1 MKPWLRA
8 FAWAGLLTVFVAAI
22 ASAQDLQT
30 KVTYVCNGER
40 IVIDSCNIRDTSD
53 TSKCMVGHPDTI
65 LSNGLMKY
73 TYETRGDLKKLL
85 PTCKQPSPEEIKRA
99 QAFQK
104 KLDDQQ
110 EAFKRNSEQQ
120 MKTPP
125 PGAQPQNLGAPQ
137 PSSDPETR
145 RMNRCITAGRPP
157 STCLGN
163 SMEEHFFGQANSI
176 LSSMAPDVV
185 GKETT
190 GPQMAGA
197 FEGKGDWRL
206 EFVEASVLMTC
217 AGMHPEQHTYSIALT
232 NNRAV
237 ITIKSTPKPVVLTL
251 NAEGLLT
258 APGPIVV
265 DGSLSAGSRRDTN
278 YDGSTTTVYLYHP
291 VTRTC
296 AQPIL
301 TSKGV
306 APTTVSQ
313 AQSVLKGILSDGEK
327 GPPAPSGLL
336 MHGTYSVSS
345 GFSVE
350 FYPDS
355 AILGCGPDVARA
367 YPYVVKADGTQVAV
381 KVAAPNHPLTL
392 VLKPNNTLDPGS
404 GPYVVEGR
412 RITGKD
418 NNDDFTFAPL
428 YATCN
433 LAVVSPGPVPS
444 GAVATSSS
452 SLPALSGNA
461 VLTILSGLP
470 APQGIPNALASHPY
484 VLLREEVAT
493 IVRKSGAT
501 IPPGMSPENALGDA
515 CTKHTPDCQTMLNA
529 IKQQKAAIAFSD
541 GNGKATFPGLPP
553 GSYYL
558 MISARFNNQNF
569 RWGFKVDLK
578 EGQNSVTLDQTNGVP
593 AN

>member
-1 MKPWLRA
+1 MKTRLRG
-8 FAWAGLLTVFVAAI
+8 FLWAGLPILFVAGI
-22 ASAQDLQT
+22 SSAQDLQT

-40 IVIDSCNIRDTSD
+40 IVIDSCNIRDLSD
-53 TSKCMVGHPDTI
+53 SSKCMVGHPDTI

-73 TYETRGDLKKLL
+73 TYETRGNLKKLL
-85 PTCKQPSPEEIKRA
+85 PICKQPSPEEIKRA
-99 QAFQK
+99 QSFQK
-104 KLDDQQ
+104 KIDDQQ
-110 EAFKRNSEQQ
+110 AAFQRNSEQQ
-120 MKTPP
+120 MKAPS
-125 PGAQPQNLGAPQ
+125 PGTQTQTFGAPQ

-163 SMEEHFFGQANSI
+163 TMEEHFFGKANSI

-217 AGMHPEQHTYSIALT
+217 AGLHPEQHTYSVALT

-237 ITIKSTPKPVVLTL
+237 ITIPSTPKPVALTISP
-251 NAEGLLT
+251 EGLLT
-258 APGPIVV
+258 APSPIIV
-265 DGSLSAGSRRDTN
+265 DGSLSAGSRQETN
-278 YDGSTTTVYLYHP
+278 YDGTTTTKYLYRS

-296 AQPIL
+296 AQPNL

-313 AQSVLKGILSDGEK
+313 AQSVLTGMLSDGEK
-327 GPPAPSGLL
+327 GPPAPSGLR
-336 MHGTYSVSS
+336 MNGTYSATS
-345 GFSVE
+345 GFSVG

-367 YPYVVKADGTQVAV
+367 YPYVVQADGTQAAV

-392 VLKPNNTLDPGS
+392 ALKPNNTLDPGS
-404 GPYVVEGR
+404 GVYLVEGR
-412 RITGKD
+412 KITGK
-418 NNDDFTFAPL
+418 NSNDDFTFAPL
-428 YATCN
+428 NATCN
-433 LAVVSPGPVPS
+433 LAVLSPGEVPS
-444 GAVATSSS
+444 VAVATGTSAV
-452 SLPALSGNA
+452 PAGDA

-470 APQGIPNALASHPY
+470 APPGIPNALASHPY
-484 VLLREEVAT
+484 ILLREEVAT
-493 IVRKSGAT
+493 IVRKSGVA
-501 IPPGMSPENALGDA
+501 IPPGMSPEKVMGTA
-515 CTKHTPDCQTMLNA
+515 CANRTPDCQTIQNA
-529 IKQQKAAIAFSD
+529 LKAEKAAITFSD
-541 GNGKATFPGLPP
+541 GTGKGTFPGVPA

-558 MISARFNNQNF
+558 MIATRYNNQGL

-578 EGQNSVTLDQTNGVP
+578 SGPNSVTLDQSNGVP
-593 AN
+593 VN